1 MAIEKFS
8 TREQFLIFLV
18 AATLILG
25 GYSLFRFV
33 PYNKKIGEQK
43 AALVA
48 NQEKMKSPLILEEP
62 VDDIEKLKN
71 QITTLDKELV
81 EANVAFEKAEK
92 NLAPV
97 ESQIQTQEILVKISE
112 AARAAGLE
120 VVGNNQYVINKK
132 DGSSLKPVKISK
144 RLQKL
149 ARRAAKKSARA
160 AGTYKVEV
168 QKEVKLS
175 EPKEGELVYKLV
187 NNLKTSRPF
196 QQYTLKGRYFDVLN
210 FVNALQNFDRQVT
223 VIKVDIFATNQTPM
237 PGVPQP
243 ITATLILAL

>member
-33 PYNKKIGEQK
+33 PHNKKIGEQK

-48 NQEKMKSPLILEEP
+48 NQEKMKNPSILEEP

-81 EANVAFEKAEK
+81 DANVALEKAEK

-97 ESQIQTQEILVKISE
+97 ESQIQIQEILVKISE

-120 VVGNNQYVINKK
+120 VVGN
-132 DGSSLKPVKISK
+132 
-144 RLQKL
+144 
-149 ARRAAKKSARA
+149 
-160 AGTYKVEV
+160 
-168 QKEVKLS
+168 
-175 EPKEGELVYKLV
+175 
-187 NNLKTSRPF
+187 
-196 QQYTLKGRYFDVLN
+196 
-210 FVNALQNFDRQVT
+210 
-223 VIKVDIFATNQTPM
+223 TNM
-237 PGVPQP
+237 
-243 ITATLILAL
+243 